1 MEKCSGSPSPFS
13 SKVKLFKDSLLLLIE
28 KLPQENFSIPKFKQG
43 FFLNDQNSS
52 VDCVDEFQ

>member
-1 MEKCSGSPSPFS
+1 MEKCSPSPFS
-13 SKVKLFKDSLLLLIE
+13 PKSEIEIDSLLLLIE